1 MILYFENNQ
10 RRYKKWKFPIILNV
24 INRGGIDV
32 MLIKCPECGK
42 EISNKSEQCI
52 HCGFPIRK
60 SQAKNICKNTSFYDY
75 IFYCNGSFWL

>member
-1 MILYFENNQ
+1 
-10 RRYKKWKFPIILNV
+10 
-24 INRGGIDV
+24 

-60 SQAKNICKNTSFYDY
+60 SQAKNICKICNVEYALTSILNRVLANESIYAIKELRENDESWIKRSQRFM
-75 IFYCNGSFWL
+75 